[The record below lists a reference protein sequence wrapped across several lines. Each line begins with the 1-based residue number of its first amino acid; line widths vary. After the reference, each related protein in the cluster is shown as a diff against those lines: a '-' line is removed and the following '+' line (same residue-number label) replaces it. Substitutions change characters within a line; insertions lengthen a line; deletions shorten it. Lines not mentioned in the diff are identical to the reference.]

1 MAGST
6 DNDVY
11 FLPFYIF
18 TINFPLK
25 VVDKMQIDSTF
36 IDILQEN
43 VTIADKILTK
53 CVHII
58 KIKLNICI
66 KYIQIIPVDYI
77 KRSGHL

>member
-1 MAGST
+1 MMCI
-6 DNDVY
+6 
-11 FLPFYIF
+11 FCHFIFY
-18 TINFPLK
+18 INFPQK

-53 CVHII
+53 CVRII

>member
-1 MAGST
+1 MMCI
-6 DNDVY
+6 
-11 FLPFYIF
+11 FCHFIFY
-18 TINFPLK
+18 INFPLK

-53 CVHII
+53 CVRII
-58 KIKLNICI
+58 KIKLNIYI

>member
-11 FLPFYIF
+11 FLHFIFY
-18 TINFPLK
+18 INFPLK

-53 CVHII
+53 CVRII

>member
-1 MAGST
+1 MMCIFC
-6 DNDVY
+6 N
-11 FLPFYIF
+11 FIFY
-18 TINFPLK
+18 INFPLK

-53 CVHII
+53 CVRII

>member
-1 MAGST
+1 MMCIFC
-6 DNDVY
+6 Y
-11 FLPFYIF
+11 FIFY
-18 TINFPLK
+18 INFPLK

-53 CVHII
+53 CVRII

>member
-1 MAGST
+1 MMCI
-6 DNDVY
+6 
-11 FLPFYIF
+11 FCHFIFY
-18 TINFPLK
+18 INFPPK

-53 CVHII
+53 CVRII

-66 KYIQIIPVDYI
+66 KYIQIIPVNYI

>member
-1 MAGST
+1 
-6 DNDVY
+6 
-11 FLPFYIF
+11 
-18 TINFPLK
+18 
-25 VVDKMQIDSTF
+25 MQIDSTF

-53 CVHII
+53 CVRII

-77 KRSGHL
+77 KGVVIYEA

>member
-1 MAGST
+1 MMCI
-6 DNDVY
+6 
-11 FLPFYIF
+11 FCLFIFY
-18 TINFPLK
+18 INFPLK

-53 CVHII
+53 CVRII